1 MSISITLDLIV
12 RRVIEMA
19 QSPLIHAFMFGI
31 VLDILTGIVKGI
43 KTKKLDSS
51 IGTAGMLKHVLVVIV
66 VLFFSIY
73 LPLLGFTSWARIIV
87 VFFIAQYGLSILENW
102 GEIGLPVPSFIKD
115 VMNRLSEQAD
125 KGIDPFDKKE

>member
-1 MSISITLDLIV
+1 
-12 RRVIEMA
+12 MA
-19 QSPLIHAFMFGI
+19 QSPFIHIFMFVI

-43 KTKKLDSS
+43 KTKSLDSR

-73 LPLLGFTSWARIIV
+73 LPLLGFMSWARIIV

-102 GEIGLPVPSFIKD
+102 GEIGLPVPSFIRD
-115 VMNRLSEQAD
+115 VMNRLSEQTD
-125 KGIDPFDKKE
+125 KGIDPFKKE